1 MRHFILTICAVLTL
15 VACGNGGK
23 KESKEAK
30 PKSYKFVYVYPPMQS
45 SDQDKFLFMRE
56 HFWDKF
62 DFADSLYTTKADT
75 MDIMK
80 AYMAYVS
87 NFVGAVDQEP
97 IRDLMRKASV
107 SKPMFQYFVSLSE
120 KLFHDPNSPMRSDE
134 LYIAVLEA
142 QLASPYLDKYEK
154 MAPEY
159 DLRIASQNRIGHK
172 ANNFDYTLR
181 SGATRQMH
189 NLKADFLI
197 IYINNPGCPM
207 CRDITE
213 ALKASELITSL
224 IEQKVVK
231 ILAIYPDE
239 QLNEW
244 HKHMKDFP
252 ASWINSYDRGCHISR
267 QQSYDL
273 KAIPALYLLDREKNV
288 LVKDSTNVGEI
299 EYVISQILQQNQ
311 Q

>member
-1 MRHFILTICAVLTL
+1 MRYFILTICALLSLT
-15 VACGNGGK
+15 ACNNGGK
-23 KESKEAK
+23 RTKEAK
-30 PKSYKFVYVYPPMQS
+30 AKSYKFVYVQPPMQS
-45 SDQDKFLFMRE
+45 TDKDKFLFMRE

-80 AYMAYVS
+80 AYITYVS
-87 NFVGAVDQEP
+87 NFVGATDQEP

-172 ANNFDYTLR
+172 ANNFHYTLR
-181 SGATRQMH
+181 SGVTRSMY
-189 NLKADFLI
+189 NLKSDFII

-207 CRDITE
+207 CRDITA
-213 ALKASELITSL
+213 ALKESELLTSL
-224 IEQKVVK
+224 QKQGLLKV
-231 ILAIYPDE
+231 LAIYPDE
-239 QLNEW
+239 QLDEW
-244 HKHMKDFP
+244 YKHMKDFP
-252 ASWINSYDRGCHISR
+252 TNWINGYDKGCFISR
-267 QQSYDL
+267 EQLYDL
-273 KAIPALYLLDREKNV
+273 RAIPSLYLVDKNKSV
-288 LVKDSTNVGEI
+288 IVKDSTNVGEI
-299 EYVISQILQQNQ
+299 EFILSQILQQGA
-311 Q
+311 

>member
-1 MRHFILTICAVLTL
+1 MRYFIITICTILALT
-15 VACGNGGK
+15 ACGNGGK
-23 KESKEAK
+23 KATEAK
-30 PKSYKFVYVYPPMQS
+30 PKSYKFVYVQPPMQS
-45 SDQDKFLFMRE
+45 SDRDKFLFMRE

-75 MDIMK
+75 LDILK
-80 AYMAYVS
+80 AYMTYVS

-97 IRDLMRKASV
+97 IRMLMRKASA

-120 KLFHDPNSPMRSDE
+120 RLFHDPNSPMRSDE

-159 DLRIASQNRIGHK
+159 DLRIASQNRINHK
-172 ANNFDYTLR
+172 ANNFRYTLR
-181 SGATRQMH
+181 SGATRELYKL
-189 NLKADFLI
+189 NADFTI

-207 CRDITE
+207 CRDITT
-213 ALKASELITSL
+213 ALKESELISAL
-224 IEQKVVK
+224 IKQGTLK

-239 QLNEW
+239 QLDEW

-252 ASWINSYDRGCHISR
+252 ASWINSYDHGCHISR
-267 QQSYDL
+267 EQLYDL
-273 KAIPALYLLDREKNV
+273 RAIPALYLVDRDKRV
-288 LVKDSTNVGEI
+288 IIKDSTNVGEI
-299 EYVISQILQQNQ
+299 EYVLSQILQQSAQ
-311 Q
+311 